1 MTKRVK
7 ILLVDDQPAKLL
19 SYEAVLKELDEEL
32 IRAESAYEALEQLLK
47 HEVAVILIDVIMPG
61 LDGFQLAELIRDH
74 PRFRKTGII
83 FVSAVQM
90 TDADRVRGYQLGA
103 VDYVQVP
110 VIPELLRAKVR
121 VFAELFR
128 KTQELEKLNE
138 ELERRVKERTAELEV
153 SNARLTMAVEVARL
167 GTWDWN
173 FETGESVWSDGH
185 YRLLGLEPG
194 EERTDLEGMLAH
206 VHPGDRDEVKAA
218 LRETRKTG
226 TPYHQ
231 VYRCLRPDGSTVW
244 CDARA
249 RYEFDAEGRPV
260 RMLGVIMDISE
271 HRFAVERQQIMMQEL
286 HHRVKN
292 SLTAVQAIASLS
304 RRTATDVDTFFT
316 AFCNRLV
323 SLGRTHTMLVD
334 RQWNRIGLREILK
347 GELDGYDDGSG
358 ERIKMTGPSID
369 LPSQTAIS
377 LGLAIHELAMN
388 AVKHGALSSPSGR
401 VAINWTIS
409 GAEPDRKLH
418 LHWRESGGPKVH
430 GPGRA
435 GFGTNLLNGLFGEHN
450 SSAIE
455 LRYETEGLEFRL
467 TLPWSPHET
476 QIASDAA

>member
-32 IRAESAYEALEQLLK
+32 IRAESAYDALEQLLK

-90 TDADRVRGYQLGA
+90 TDADRLRGYQLGA

-110 VIPELLRAKVR
+110 VVPELLRAKVR

-128 KTQELEKLNE
+128 KTQELERLNE

-153 SNARLTMAVEVARL
+153 ANARLTMAIEVAQL

-173 FETGESVWSDGH
+173 FATGESIWSDGH
-185 YRLLGLEPG
+185 YRLLGFEPG
-194 EERTDLEGMLAH
+194 EVQPNLEGMLSR
-206 VHPGDRDEVKAA
+206 VHADHREAVEAA

-226 TPYHQ
+226 APYHQ
-231 VYRCLRPDGSTVW
+231 VYRCIRRDGSTGW

-249 RYEFDAEGRPV
+249 RYEFDAAGNPV
-260 RMLGVIMDISE
+260 RMLGVIMDITE
-271 HRFAVERQQIMMQEL
+271 HRLAVERQQIMMQEL

-304 RRTATDVDTFFT
+304 RRTATDVDTFFS

-323 SLGRTHTMLVD
+323 SLGRTHTLLVD

-347 GELDGYDDGSG
+347 GELDGFDDGSG
-358 ERIKMTGPSID
+358 ERIEMQGPSID

-388 AVKHGALSSPSGR
+388 AVKHGALSIPSGR
-401 VAINWTIS
+401 VAIAWTLS
-409 GAEPDRKLH
+409 GGEGGRKLH
-418 LHWRESGGPKVH
+418 LHWREHGGPPVRA
-430 GPGRA
+430 PGRA

-450 SSAIE
+450 SSSIE
-455 LRYETEGLEFRL
+455 LRYDSGGVEFHL
-467 TLPWSPHET
+467 TMPWSPHDAE
-476 QIASDAA
+476 IASDAA